1 MQPCTLFLYYF
12 LSFFL
17 ADGTESEFYM
27 FVADGEKHESRFLT
41 SRDFFST
48 REQYFSDQVHR
59 FLSTWNLRRTR
70 TICLDVVLLYCSMS
84 LRLCSPCRALQL
96 LLHACADRRKP
107 DSQSPLFLLMMLII
121 VIRIKCSELRVIK
134 R

>member
-17 ADGTESEFYM
+17 ADCTESEFYM

-121 VIRIKCSELRVIK
+121 VIRIKCSELLVIK